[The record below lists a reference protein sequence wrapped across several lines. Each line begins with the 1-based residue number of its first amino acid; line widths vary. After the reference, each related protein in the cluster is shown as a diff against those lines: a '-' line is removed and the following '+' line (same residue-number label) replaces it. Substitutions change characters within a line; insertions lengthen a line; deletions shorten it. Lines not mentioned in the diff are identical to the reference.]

1 MSWIEFAAS
10 VSENCNSQSVAQ
22 VIGVGPDSS
31 TRNSSN
37 DNLIKLLRILRLFRI
52 LRVFKLLNIE
62 FVNRI
67 LRHIDPNFKTL
78 GILFAALMMLVHL
91 LACVWFFFKKD
102 SDTVKEWYHLHIL
115 FAHFPANNP

>member
-10 VSENCNSQSVAQ
+10 VSENCNSQTVAQ
-22 VIGVGPDSS
+22 AIGVGPDSN

-37 DNLIKLLRILRLFRI
+37 DNLIKLLRILRIFRI
-52 LRVFKLLNIE
+52 LRVFKLLNID

-78 GILFAALMMLVHL
+78 GMLFAALMMLVHL
-91 LACVWFFFKKD
+91 LACLWFFFKKD
-102 SDTVKEWYHLHIL
+102 SDTVKEWCVLCPS
-115 FAHFPANNP
+115 ATE